1 MRIPRYWTK
10 ASHTGTDRK
19 GKELS
24 CSAWGWSLDSL
35 AAAKEDALSRARRVF
50 DALTS
55 GRRPDTYEYA
65 DRPMREEIVET
76 LGHGGKEIAVITR
89 NRYGALVL
97 NTASVLF
104 VDVDFPKVTP
114 NGLWDAILLSLSRKR
129 RQWRQAA
136 ARDLTLESVRA
147 WGQQHANRS
156 FRVYRTFAGLRLLF
170 TDRLYEPKSEETS
183 HILDELGSDRL
194 YRRLTSNQECFR
206 ARLTPK
212 PWRCGCD
219 RPPNQYPWPD
229 AERERRYRDWERRY
243 TKASDAYGVCELLEV
258 CGNAAPD
265 NEIVTILGT
274 HDRLTCDGRGKK
286 LA

>member
-1 MRIPRYWTK
+1 MRVARYWTK
-10 ASHTGTDRK
+10 ASYKGTDRK

-50 DALTS
+50 DALIS
-55 GRRPDTYEYA
+55 GRRPDTYDYA

-76 LGHGGKEIAVITR
+76 LEQGDKEIAIITR

-104 VDVDFPKVTP
+104 VDIDFPKVTP
-114 NGLWDAILLSLSRKR
+114 TGLWDAILLGLSSKR

-136 ARDLTLESVRA
+136 ARELTLESVRE
-147 WGQQHANRS
+147 WGQQHADHS
-156 FRVYRTFAGLRLLF
+156 FRVYRTCAGLRLLF
-170 TDRLYEPKSEETS
+170 TDRLYEPKSGETS
-183 HILDELGSDRL
+183 RILEELGSDRL

-229 AERERRYRDWERRY
+229 AEQERRYRDWERRY
-243 TKASDAYGVCELLEV
+243 TKAAQCFAVCELLEV
-258 CGNAAPD
+258 CGGAAS
-265 NEIVTILGT
+265 NGEISTILDT
-274 HDRLTCDGRGKK
+274 HDKLTCLAQGRK

>member
-10 ASHTGTDRK
+10 ASYTGTDRK

-50 DALTS
+50 DALS
-55 GRRPDTYEYA
+55 GGRRPDTYEYA

-76 LGHGGKEIAVITR
+76 LQQGDKEIAIITR

-97 NTASVLF
+97 NTVSVLF
-104 VDVDFPKVTP
+104 VDVDFPRVTP

-136 ARDLTLESVRA
+136 ARELTLESVRA
-147 WGQQHANRS
+147 WGQQHANHS
-156 FRVYRTFAGLRLLF
+156 FRTYRTCAGLRLLF

-183 HILDELGSDRL
+183 RILDELGSDRL

-229 AERERRYRDWERRY
+229 AAQERRYRDWERRY
-243 TKASDAYGVCELLEV
+243 TQVAESFAVCELLEAF
-258 CGNAAPD
+258 GGGASNG
-265 NEIVTILGT
+265 EISTILDT
-274 HDRLTCDGRGKK
+274 HDQLTCLAQGRK